1 MALMKK
7 MDNGYNRYPPW
18 IQAWGVPARSWAA
31 DPGPGLI
38 SAASDNDPSGIVT
51 YSLAGAQ
58 FGYEMLWACIL
69 SYPSMVAFQL
79 VAARI
84 AASTGKGLTAN
95 MREHYSPWLFYLA
108 VARFVVA
115 NTFNIAADVVAMGVA
130 AQFLWHGSV
139 ALFTAVFGMV
149 SMALQWFVPYARYA
163 QVLKWLTATLFAYV
177 GVTVVLDLPWRAVAF
192 QAFVPHIT
200 WTVDYFTMLLAVL
213 GTTISPY
220 LLYSQAEQ
228 QVEELRVDGGKHD
241 GGHGDSLERH
251 LTRVRKDTLIRTA
264 LSNSV
269 GIFIICAAAA
279 TLHSMQLDLHDA
291 DGTARI
297 IEPLAHAYAGP
308 VLGLAFIGTALLALP
323 PLAGSAAHAAANA
336 LERGRGEERNRVIAL
351 ALMIIMALGIAI
363 GAALSLMRFEPIH
376 VLYWAAVLN
385 GSTATPVMVLLVLL
399 STKRSAV
406 GDLSAHWTLRGLCW
420 LATLCMAVAFCAR
433 FACEWIPEFMKRV

>member
-1 MALMKK
+1 MMNHAYRHASAQRTR
-7 MDNGYNRYPPW
+7 DRDET
-18 IQAWGVPARSWAA
+18 PARSWAA
-31 DPGPGLI
+31 DLGPGLV

-108 VARFVVA
+108 VARFVIA

-139 ALFTAVFGMV
+139 ALFTAVFGIV

-163 QVLKWLTATLFAYV
+163 RVLN
-177 GVTVVLDLPWRAVAF
+177 
-192 QAFVPHIT
+192 IT

-228 QVEELRVDGGKHD
+228 QVEELRAEGGKRPGADGGR
-241 GGHGDSLERH
+241 GDSLERH
-251 LTRVRKDTLIRTA
+251 LNRVRKDTLIRTA

-279 TLHSMQLDLHDA
+279 TLHSMQLGLHDA

-297 IEPLAHAYAGP
+297 IEPLAHAFAGH
-308 VLGLAFIGTALLALP
+308 VLGLAFLGTALLALP
-323 PLAGSAAHAAANA
+323 PLAGSAAHAAASA
-336 LERGRGEERNRVIAL
+336 LERGRGGERNRVIAL
-351 ALMIIMALGIAI
+351 ALMMIMALAIAI
-363 GAALSLMRFEPIH
+363 GMALSLMRFEPVQ

-420 LATLCMAVAFCAR
+420 LATLCMGAAFCAR
-433 FACEWIPEFMKRV
+433 FACEWFS

>member
-1 MALMKK
+1 MMSHAYRHASVQSTR
-7 MDNGYNRYPPW
+7 DRDET
-18 IQAWGVPARSWAA
+18 PARSWAA

-108 VARFVVA
+108 VSRFVVA

-130 AQFLWHGSV
+130 AQLLWHGSV
-139 ALFTAVFGMV
+139 AVFTAVFGIV

-192 QAFVPHIT
+192 QASVPHIT

-228 QVEELRVDGGKHD
+228 QVEEQREDGGKRD
-241 GGHGDSLERH
+241 GGHGDSLECH
-251 LTRVRKDTLIRTA
+251 LTRLRKDTLIRTA

-279 TLHSMQLDLHDA
+279 TLHSMQLGLHDA
-291 DGTARI
+291 DGTART
-297 IEPLAHAYAGP
+297 IEPLAHAFAGP

-323 PLAGSAAHAAANA
+323 PLAGSAAHATASAI
-336 LERGRGEERNRVIAL
+336 ERGRGEERNRVNAL
-351 ALMIIMALGIAI
+351 ALMSIMALGIAI
-363 GAALSLMRFEPIH
+363 GVALSLMRFEPIR
-376 VLYWAAVLN
+376 VLY
-385 GSTATPVMVLLVLL
+385 
-399 STKRSAV
+399 
-406 GDLSAHWTLRGLCW
+406 
-420 LATLCMAVAFCAR
+420 
-433 FACEWIPEFMKRV
+433 

>member
-1 MALMKK
+1 MMNHAYRHASAQRTR
-7 MDNGYNRYPPW
+7 DRDET
-18 IQAWGVPARSWAA
+18 PARSWAA
-31 DPGPGLI
+31 DLGPGLV

-108 VARFVVA
+108 VARFVIA

-139 ALFTAVFGMV
+139 ALFTAVFGIV

-163 QVLKWLTATLFAYV
+163 RVLKWLTATLFAYV
-177 GVTVVLDLPWRAVAF
+177 GVILVLDLPWRAVAF

-200 WTVDYFTMLLAVL
+200 WTADYFTMLLAVL

-228 QVEELRVDGGKHD
+228 QVEELRAEGGKRPGADGGR
-241 GGHGDSLERH
+241 GDSLERH
-251 LTRVRKDTLIRTA
+251 LNRVRKDTLIRTA

-279 TLHSMQLDLHDA
+279 TLHSMQLGLHDA
-291 DGTARI
+291 DGTASI
-297 IEPLAHAYAGP
+297 IEPLAHAFAGH
-308 VLGLAFIGTALLALP
+308 VLGLAFLGTALLALP
-323 PLAGSAAHAAANA
+323 PLAGSAAHAAASA
-336 LERGRGEERNRVIAL
+336 LERGRGGERNRVIAL
-351 ALMIIMALGIAI
+351 ALMMIMALAIAI
-363 GAALSLMRFEPIH
+363 GMALSLMRFEPVQ

-420 LATLCMAVAFCAR
+420 LATLCMGAAFCAR
-433 FACEWIPEFMKRV
+433 FACEWFS

>member
-1 MALMKK
+1 MTHTYRHVSARRTREH
-7 MDNGYNRYPPW
+7 DET
-18 IQAWGVPARSWAA
+18 PARSWAA
-31 DPGPGLI
+31 DLGPGLV

-58 FGYEMLWACIL
+58 FDYEMLWACIL

-95 MREHYSPWLFYLA
+95 MREHYSPLLFYLA
-108 VARFVVA
+108 VARFLIA

-130 AQFLWHGSV
+130 AQFLWHGSIAV
-139 ALFTAVFGMV
+139 FTAVFGMV

-177 GVTVVLDLPWRAVAF
+177 GVTVVLHLPWRTVAL
-192 QAFVPHIT
+192 QALVPHIT

-228 QVEELRVDGGKHD
+228 QVEKLRADGGPRPGAD
-241 GGHGDSLERH
+241 GGHGERLERR
-251 LTRVRKDTLIRTA
+251 LAKVRKDTLIRTA

-279 TLHSMQLDLHDA
+279 TFHSMQLGLRDA
-291 DGTARI
+291 DDTARV
-297 IEPLAHAYAGP
+297 IEPLAHAFAGP

-323 PLAGSAAHAAANA
+323 PLAGSAAHAAASA
-336 LERGRGEERNRVIAL
+336 LERGRGENRNRVIAL
-351 ALMIIMALGIAI
+351 ALMVLMALGVAI
-363 GAALSLMRFEPIH
+363 GVALSLMRFEPVR

-385 GSTATPVMVLLVLL
+385 GSTATPVMALLVLL

-406 GDLSAHWTLRGLCW
+406 GSLSAHWTLRGLCW
-420 LATLCMAVAFCAR
+420 LATLCMGAAFCAR
-433 FACEWIPEFMKRV
+433 FSCEWLS

>member
-1 MALMKK
+1 M
-7 MDNGYNRYPPW
+7 MDRAYRQVSARNTQHRDET
-18 IQAWGVPARSWAA
+18 PARSWAA
-31 DPGPGLI
+31 DLGPGLV
-38 SAASDNDPSGIVT
+38 SAATDNDPSGIVT

-58 FGYEMLWACIL
+58 FGYEILWACVL

-95 MREHYSPWLFYLA
+95 MREHYSPVLFYLA
-108 VARFVVA
+108 VARFLIA

-130 AQFLWHGSV
+130 AQFLWHGSIAV
-139 ALFTAVFGMV
+139 FTAVFGMV

-177 GVTVVLDLPWRAVAF
+177 GVTVVLHLPWRAVAF
-192 QAFVPHIT
+192 QAFVPHIN

-220 LLYSQAEQ
+220 LLYTQAEQ
-228 QVEELRVDGGKHD
+228 QVEELRAGDGTHRGE
-241 GGHGDSLERH
+241 HGDPLERH

-264 LSNSV
+264 LSNLV
-269 GIFIICAAAA
+269 GIFILCAAAA
-279 TLHSMQLDLHDA
+279 TLHSMHAGLHDA
-291 DGTARI
+291 NDSARV
-297 IEPLAHAYAGP
+297 IEPLVHAFAGP

-323 PLAGSAAHAAANA
+323 PLAGSAARRGVSA
-336 LERGRGEERNRVIAL
+336 LERGRGEDRNRVIAL
-351 ALMIIMALGIAI
+351 ALMVVMALGVAI
-363 GAALSLMRFEPIH
+363 GVSLSLMRFEPVS

-420 LATLCMAVAFCAR
+420 LATLCMAAAFCAR
-433 FACEWIPEFMKRV
+433 FACEWLS